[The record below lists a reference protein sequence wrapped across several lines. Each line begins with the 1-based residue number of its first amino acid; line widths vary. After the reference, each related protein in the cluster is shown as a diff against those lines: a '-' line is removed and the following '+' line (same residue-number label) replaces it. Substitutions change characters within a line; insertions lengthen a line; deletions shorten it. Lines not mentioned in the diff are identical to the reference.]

1 MPLEQRVNPKEL
13 KPLKIASHQNAI
25 KRLGQFPVISISF
38 KEVKGGSYEEIA
50 EGVKAQIIN
59 LFVQHRHLKQ
69 YTEDGSDALEESQKE
84 KFSRYFK
91 GNISKEDLN
100 NSLKDL
106 SELLFKHFRQ
116 KVYILIDEYDTPIN
130 SAYLE
135 FGYNINEF
143 NKVLKIFRSIFG
155 SSLKSNDY
163 LERSLIA
170 GILWIAKANLFSDLN
185 NPTENTLGDE
195 GFSKFYGL
203 T

>member
-1 MPLEQRVNPKEL
+1 M
-13 KPLKIASHQNAI
+13 
-25 KRLGQFPVISISF
+25 
-38 KEVKGGSYEEIA
+38 
-50 EGVKAQIIN
+50 
-59 LFVQHRHLKQ
+59 
-69 YTEDGSDALEESQKE
+69 
-84 KFSRYFK
+84 
-91 GNISKEDLN
+91 
-100 NSLKDL
+100 
-106 SELLFKHFRQ
+106 FKHFRQ

-135 FGYNINEF
+135 FEYNINEF

-163 LERSLIA
+163 VERSLIA

-185 NPTENTLGDE
+185 NPIENTFGDE